1 MRGAAQRGFSLIELI
16 VVIVLLGLLAVGGGL
31 LILRPIEAYDD
42 QVRRQQLVDQGE
54 MALRQIARDIR
65 RALPNSIRIAPF
77 GAGFA
82 VEMVNTVDGAR
93 YRDEI
98 GGVDYVNPTDVL
110 DFISADQ
117 EFNFLGRL
125 GNVTPAQITNMRIVI
140 YNTSPPNI
148 YAEAVDL
155 SDFEGIITRG
165 DMTIA
170 LTTPNP
176 GPDDDEDHIVL
187 SAPFRFTQQSPGQRA
202 FIVDGPISYICDPA
216 TSRIRRYSGY
226 AYSAA
231 QPTPPVGGTNAVLVT
246 RLSGCN
252 MTYTAGT
259 SQRGGI
265 LSVEITIDDSGEAIN
280 LLHQI
285 HVVNVP

>member
-1 MRGAAQRGFSLIELI
+1 MRRTMQQGFSLIELI
-16 VVIVLLGLLAVGGGL
+16 VVIVLLGVLAVGGGL

-42 QVRRQQLVDQGE
+42 QLRRQQLVDQGE

-65 RALPNSIRIAPF
+65 RALPNSIRIAPA

-110 DFISADQ
+110 DFISPDA

-125 GNVTPAQITNMRIVI
+125 GNVTPAQIATMRIVI

-155 SDFEGIITRG
+155 TDFEGIITRG
-165 DMTIA
+165 DMTIG
-170 LTTPNP
+170 LSTPNP
-176 GPDDDEDHIVL
+176 GPDDDEDHVIL

-202 FIVDGPISYICDPA
+202 FIVDGPISYICNPA
-216 TSRIRRYSGY
+216 TNRILRYSGY
-226 AYSAA
+226 PFSAA
-231 QPTPPVGGTNAVLVT
+231 QPVPPVGGTSGLLVT
-246 RLSGCN
+246 QLSGCN

-265 LSVEITIDDSGEAIN
+265 LTVEITIDDSGEAIN